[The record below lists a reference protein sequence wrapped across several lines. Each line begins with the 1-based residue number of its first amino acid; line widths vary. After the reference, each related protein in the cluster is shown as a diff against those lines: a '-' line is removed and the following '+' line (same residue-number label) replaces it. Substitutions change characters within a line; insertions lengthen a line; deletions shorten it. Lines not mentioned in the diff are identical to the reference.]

1 MSVPERDLRTLLIFM
16 KPALDPREWVFC
28 SVDRSFLTS
37 AHRPLLVFH
46 ESEGTTVVIERSLA
60 ESLGIE
66 YTFVSRRITLRVH
79 SDLQAVGFL
88 AAVTSELAKHMI
100 AANAVSAF
108 YHDHLFVP
116 TDRAEEALHILEAL
130 SVEHARDVL

>member
-1 MSVPERDLRTLLIFM
+1 MSAPERDLRTLLISM

-28 SVDRSFLTS
+28 SVDRSFLTQ
-37 AHRPLLVFH
+37 AHHPILVFH
-46 ESEGTTVVIERSLA
+46 ENEGTTVVIERSVA

-79 SDLQAVGFL
+79 SDLEAVGLL
-88 AAVTSELAKHMI
+88 ATVASELAKHMI
-100 AANAVSAF
+100 PANAVSAF

-116 TDRAEEALHILEAL
+116 THRAEEALHILEAL
-130 SVEHARDVL
+130 SAERARDVL

>member
-1 MSVPERDLRTLLIFM
+1 MSAPERDLRTLLVSM

-46 ESEGTTVVIERSLA
+46 ESEGTTVVIERSDA
-60 ESLGIE
+60 EGLGIE
-66 YTFVSRRITLRVH
+66 YTFPCRRITLRVH
-79 SDLQAVGFL
+79 SDLEAVGL
-88 AAVTSELAKHMI
+88 AATVASELAKHMI
-100 AANAVSAF
+100 PANLVSAF

-116 TDRAEEALHILEAL
+116 TRRAEEALHILETL
-130 SVEHARDVL
+130 SAERAREVL